1 MANLPDDFPIVT
13 HEELLAT
20 IDEVFRTGANEI
32 DPREI
37 FGDNGDDFAGVPEY
51 PAKNVSTMFPHDKS
65 TT

>member
-1 MANLPDDFPIVT
+1 MASLPADFPVVT
-13 HEELLAT
+13 HDELLAT

-37 FGDNGDDFAGVPEY
+37 FGDCGDDFAGVPES
-51 PAKNVSTMFPHDKS
+51 PAKNVSTMFPHKES

>member
-1 MANLPDDFPIVT
+1 MASLPDDFPIVT
-13 HEELLAT
+13 HDDLLAT

-37 FGDNGDDFAGVPEY
+37 FGDCGDDFAGVPES
-51 PAKNVSTMFPHDKS
+51 PAKNVSTMFPHGFS

>member
-1 MANLPDDFPIVT
+1 MATLPDDFPIVT
-13 HEELLAT
+13 HEELLET

-37 FGDNGDDFAGVPEY
+37 FGDNGDDFAGVPEF
-51 PAKNVSTMFPHDKS
+51 PAKNVSTMFPHEES

>member
-1 MANLPDDFPIVT
+1 MNGLPDKFPEVT
-13 HEELLAT
+13 HEELLET

-37 FGDNGDDFAGVPEY
+37 FGDDLKGVPTTSE
-51 PAKNVSTMFPHDKS
+51 KNVPTMFPYEKS

>member
-1 MANLPDDFPIVT
+1 MASLPDDFPIVT
-13 HEELLAT
+13 HDDLLAT

-37 FGDNGDDFAGVPEY
+37 FGDCGDDFAGVPES
-51 PAKNVSTMFPHDKS
+51 PAKNVSTMFPHKES

>member
-1 MANLPDDFPIVT
+1 MATLPDDFPIVT
-13 HEELLAT
+13 REELLET

-37 FGDNGDDFAGVPEY
+37 FGDNGDDFAGVPEF
-51 PAKNVSTMFPHDKS
+51 PAKNVSTMFPHEES

>member
-1 MANLPDDFPIVT
+1 MASLPADFPIVT
-13 HEELLAT
+13 HDDLLET

-37 FGDNGDDFAGVPEY
+37 FGDCGDDFAGVPES
-51 PAKNVSTMFPHDKS
+51 PAKNVSTMFPHKES

>member
-1 MANLPDDFPIVT
+1 MASLPDDFPIVT
-13 HEELLAT
+13 HDDLLAT

-37 FGDNGDDFAGVPEY
+37 FGDCGDDFAGVPES
-51 PAKNVSTMFPHDKS
+51 PAKNVSTMFPHGKS

>member
-1 MANLPDDFPIVT
+1 MATLPDDFPEVT
-13 HEELLAT
+13 HDDLLAT

-37 FGDNGDDFAGVPEY
+37 FGDCGDDFAGVPES
-51 PAKNVSTMFPHDKS
+51 PAKNVSTMFPHNKS